1 MNEFEKTNQSAY
13 EQQEN
18 QLSAQSAAF
27 LQMLTKRGLLA
38 DSEIDN
44 DKIRQAQKAK
54 KRQTYHNT
62 EMLLHHYRSIVW
74 ALECFPSAVEEELDR
89 PFGTLDALLNYL
101 DVELSLENRK
111 LESRLES
118 IRKSRLLL
126 DRLNEAM
133 SILKKKPGNGEKMY
147 ELIYLTYIAP
157 QKLSH
162 TDLVK
167 QLEIST
173 RHYYRLR
180 SQAIGIIS
188 LRLWSVP
195 AAEMDAW
202 LEILTLLEE
211 LCE

>member
-1 MNEFEKTNQSAY
+1 MNDFEKTNQSAY

-89 PFGTLDALLNYL
+89 PLGTLDALLNYV

-126 DRLNEAM
+126 DRLNEAL

-180 SQAIGIIS
+180 SQAIGIIA

-211 LCE
+211 LC

>member
-44 DKIRQAQKAK
+44 DKIRQAQKEK

-89 PFGTLDALLNYL
+89 PLGTLDALLNYV
-101 DVELSLENRK
+101 DIELSLENRK

-126 DRLNEAM
+126 DRLNEAL

-147 ELIYLTYIAP
+147 ELIFLTYIAP

-162 TDLVK
+162 TDLIK
-167 QLEIST
+167 QLGIST

-211 LCE
+211 LC